1 MRQLGI
7 RLERG
12 RHCRVVN
19 CRWEITVGWRPWGGQ
34 RKSRCRRRREGERGV
49 VNLSGYNIL
58 RGPLPLPKNDAEKF
72 SLARSNSGKNHLTTE
87 AEDWRVGFESLTFS
101 ED

>member
-1 MRQLGI
+1 M
-7 RLERG
+7 
-12 RHCRVVN
+12 
-19 CRWEITVGWRPWGGQ
+19 
-34 RKSRCRRRREGERGV
+34 
-49 VNLSGYNIL
+49 NLSGYNIV

-87 AEDWRVGFESLTFS
+87 GEDWRVGFESLTFS